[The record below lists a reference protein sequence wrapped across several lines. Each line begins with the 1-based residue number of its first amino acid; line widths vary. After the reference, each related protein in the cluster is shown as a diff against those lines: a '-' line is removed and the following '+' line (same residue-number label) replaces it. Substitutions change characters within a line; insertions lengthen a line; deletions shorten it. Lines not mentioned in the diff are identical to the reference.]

1 MAIGMVVTS
10 VLMLLRYR
18 YPAWPLHPV
27 GFAAGPVIPA
37 SYLLLSFLTAW
48 FIKQAIL
55 SVGGIR
61 GYRAGKPFFIGL
73 ILGHFVGAGVSFVV
87 DMVWF
92 PGQGHSV
99 PFSD

>member
-1 MAIGMVVTS
+1 MGC
-10 VLMLLRYR
+10 
-18 YPAWPLHPV
+18 
-27 GFAAGPVIPA
+27 AAGPGIPA